1 MKMSMSMSMYIKAV
15 MIVFGLLILS
25 RIPDLLNNGLSPAIL
40 VSSIVELCFIIWG
53 MLVLRNN
60 TEKP

>member
-1 MKMSMSMSMYIKAV
+1 MKQSIYIKAV

-25 RIPDLLNNGLSPAIL
+25 RIPDFLNSGLNPVII

-53 MLVLRNN
+53 ILVLRNN
-60 TEKP
+60 TDKQ

>member
-1 MKMSMSMSMYIKAV
+1 MNKNIYIKSV

-25 RIPDLLNNGLSPAIL
+25 RIPDLLNNGLSPVTL

-53 MLVLRNN
+53 ILVLRNN
-60 TEKP
+60 TEKQ